1 MICIVSCG
9 IDLFMNIW
17 RHGLEMIELMG
28 HWWDHW
34 TWLSMPKTV
43 HCSDPL
49 CWMLSADHHY
59 IFSYPFSSCVGHSLC
74 VCLVNGLPTLGLPNQ
89 CCAFSNHSP
98 TIHSMLVLRSRIT
111 YLYNSWDKLM
121 ELCLCSI
128 FAVKDPFQW
137 RNLDTGVFGT
147 IALVRSWWIYFGRI
161 LFHLPLE
168 GFPGVLLVR
177 LFCGVS
183 DGSYDVVVGLPSLT
197 RLAWTWGF
205 FL

>member
-1 MICIVSCG
+1 MV
-9 IDLFMNIW
+9 W
-17 RHGLEMIELMG
+17 RAE
-28 HWWDHW
+28 
-34 TWLSMPKTV
+34 WLSSWVTGKTTEHDCQCPKQSNVQILYVECWVLTITIFFPIHLQVVLVVIHCASVWWKVYPLWGCQINVV
-43 HCSDPL
+43 HFQTIPLPFILCS
-49 CWMLSADHHY
+49 
-59 IFSYPFSSCVGHSLC
+59 SSGQGSL
-74 VCLVNGLPTLGLPNQ
+74 N
-89 CCAFSNHSP
+89 
-98 TIHSMLVLRSRIT
+98 
-111 YLYNSWDKLM
+111 LYNSWDKLM
-121 ELCLCSI
+121 ELCSCPI

-197 RLAWTWGF
+197 RLTWTWGF